1 MSTYPFRFA
10 FAPRAMSAS
19 LLALACALPQVAL
32 AETPDDPAQ
41 AGADTGATA
50 PHGKVHEETPKEIL
64 VVGHPPTDFGLLAA
78 TASIGG
84 DELVAADRAQI
95 GDILDG
101 LPGVA
106 STSFAPGASRPILR
120 GFSGDRI
127 RVMTDGLGSLD
138 ASNVSVDHAVVF
150 DALTVDHIDVF
161 HGPSVLLYGGN
172 AIGGAVNAIDTRIPR
187 QVPERITA
195 TGMGSY
201 GTAADERMLSGKIDM
216 PLGDRFVAH
225 VDGSWRKSDDLRIGG
240 NLYSPALRHEM
251 EHAAEHLAEE
261 GETDEANELLADAGR
276 RGRAPNTAARTYTIG
291 AGLAFIDAGGS
302 LGISY
307 QRYDSRYG
315 IPARPAFEDPHG
327 HEEDGHDDHDDHEE
341 EGHHHDHGE
350 EPVTIDLVQNRFDL
364 RGELILGGLFQS
376 LQLRGGY
383 SDYTHT
389 EYEGTETGTIFDS
402 QAIETRADLVQAD
415 RGGWRGRSGAQYF
428 WRKMNV
434 NGPEAVVPDYQI
446 ERFGLF
452 TLQSLA
458 LGSGF
463 TVDGSGRY
471 ESSHVSSRSM
481 DFDKQYHLWSGAAG
495 VSWKSGSG
503 LTLGANF
510 IHGERAPSPEE
521 LLSDGIHVAT
531 QAYEL
536 GDSTLGT
543 ERSNG
548 GEAFIRYTSPRFELS
563 LTGYITDFDNYI
575 ASVATGGEEDGQP
588 IYQYAEAG
596 ALFKGFEAQ
605 ASFQAAQWSGGQWS
619 IDATSDYTHAKLDDI
634 GPAPRIPPLRLRG
647 GSDLTFGDLHLR
659 GEVEWNAKQD
669 RVGTYENATDDFT
682 LVNLRADWHPMGEE
696 GPVTLML
703 AANNLFDVIGRR
715 SASYTSDFMPISG
728 RDVRITAKITY

>member
-1 MSTYPFRFA
+1 MDTPTPRFA
-10 FAPRAMSAS
+10 GSRSTTSLSILAAM
-19 LLALACALPQVAL
+19 LALAPQAH
-32 AETPDDPAQ
+32 AQTQPQAQPSAKRETPAHGPSPQD
-41 AGADTGATA
+41 AGNDI
-50 PHGKVHEETPKEIL
+50 V

-84 DELVAADRAQI
+84 DKLVAADRAQI
-95 GDILDG
+95 GDILEG

-106 STSFAPGASRPILR
+106 STSFAPGASRPVLR

-187 QVPERITA
+187 SVPERITA
-195 TGMGSY
+195 TGIGSY
-201 GTAADERMLSGKIDM
+201 GTAADERMFAGKIDM
-216 PLGDRFVAH
+216 PLGERFVAH
-225 VDGSWRKSDDLRIGG
+225 VDGSWRKSDDLHIGG
-240 NLYSPALRHEM
+240 DLSSPALRSEM

-261 GETDEANELLADAGR
+261 GETDEANELLEESGR
-276 RGRAPNTAARTYTIG
+276 NGRAPNTASRTYTLG

-315 IPARPAFEDPHG
+315 IPARPAFEDPEAHADDVD
-327 HEEDGHDDHDDHEE
+327 DGTDDHA
-341 EGHHHDHGE
+341 GHDHGE
-350 EPVTIDLVQNRFDL
+350 EPVTIALVQNRFDL
-364 RGELILGGLFQS
+364 RGELILDGLFKS

-389 EYEGTETGTIFDS
+389 EYEGEETGTIFDS
-402 QAIETRADLVQAD
+402 QAIETRADLVQHD

-428 WRKMNV
+428 WRKMTV
-434 NGPEAVVPDYQI
+434 TGPEAVVPDYQI

-452 TLQSLA
+452 TLQSLG

-463 TVDGSGRY
+463 TADASGRY
-471 ESSHVSSRSM
+471 ETSSVSSRSM
-481 DFDKQYHLWSGAAG
+481 SFDRSYDLWSGAAG
-495 VSWKSGSG
+495 LSWKSGTG

-536 GDSTLGT
+536 GDRTLGI

-548 GEAFIRYTSPRFELS
+548 GEAFVRYSSPRFEVS
-563 LTGYITDFDNYI
+563 LTGYVTDFGNYI
-575 ASVATGGEEDGQP
+575 ASVATGDEVDEQP
-588 IYQYAEAG
+588 VYQYTEAS

-605 ASFQAAQWSGGQWS
+605 ASYQAMQWDGGQWS
-619 IDATSDYTHAKLDDI
+619 IDVTSDYTHASLDDI

-647 GSDLTFGDLHLR
+647 GTDLTLGALHLR
-659 GEVEWNAKQD
+659 GEVEWNAEQN

-682 LVNLRADWHPMGEE
+682 LVNLSADWHPMGDD

-703 AANNLFDVIGRR
+703 AANNLFDVVGRR
-715 SASYTSDFMPISG
+715 SASYTSDFLPIAG
-728 RDVRITAKITY
+728 RDVRVTAKITY